1 MAAKMTSD
9 INMIW
14 NQPLVKNV
22 WNSSHLEEVGQHD
35 ESLLPDDSFIVSQTR
50 RDVGDVMIHDVGV
63 SNTQIT
69 HNHNHVVTHS
79 NFCADL
85 QLPGKHRQVLLDQ
98 FIMLQTQFSCTRQTP
113 TEKEKKKKIKGQR
126 KESIEFK
133 VVKVSQT
140 LVKEK

>member
-1 MAAKMTSD
+1 MAAKITSD

-14 NQPLVKNV
+14 DQPLVKNV

-50 RDVGDVMIHDVGV
+50 RDVGNVVIHDVSV
-63 SNTQIT
+63 SNTQVA

-79 NFCADL
+79 NLCADL

-98 FIMLQTQFSCTRQTP
+98 FLMLQTEFSCTRQNQ
-113 TEKEKKKKIKGQR
+113 QR
-126 KESIEFK
+126 KKRLKRGVYRS
-133 VVKVSQT
+133 
-140 LVKEK
+140 